1 MAWEAWFTIGLVLF
15 LFIALI
21 FEAAP
26 PDMVLLGGSVLLC
39 LVGIIDAK
47 DVVAGFS
54 NEGMLTVA
62 ALFVVAA
69 GLRETAALDRLGGR
83 LLGGASTERGALL
96 RLTAQIVPFSAFL
109 NNTAVVAMFLPVVS
123 DWCRKNRVS
132 PSKLMIPLSYLAIL
146 GGLVTLIGTSTNL
159 VIYGLAQAH
168 RKAHPAAH
176 ADNELAGLHLF
187 DWTWVGL
194 PLALA
199 GAAYLFLIGRRQ
211 LPNIEARL
219 DRPGD
224 AAREYVVEM
233 IVRADCALVNQSV
246 EAGGLRRLPG
256 LFLIEIVRDG
266 QLIAPVMPT
275 ETLQADDRL
284 TFAGVVDT
292 IVDLERIPGLVHAAT
307 DATTDLAQKR
317 QRRYCEAVISGT
329 SPLVGQSIRAAN
341 FRALYNAAV
350 VAVHRGGARVEGRIG
365 DIELRQGDTLLLQTG
380 ANFTTANRNNTDFY
394 LVSNV
399 DAARPVRHERTWI
412 AIGLLVL
419 LIGLLS
425 VGEALGVPAHIA
437 AFTVA
442 GLMMM
447 THCIS
452 TGEARRSVQLDVLLA
467 VAAAFGIGAALN
479 KSGAADA
486 AAGLLARLV
495 EDQGAFLALLLIFVM
510 TSALTELLSNNASA
524 VLVFPFA
531 MSMADQLDVSRTPFA
546 FAVAYAASCG
556 FATPIGYQTHMMV
569 WGPGGYRFTDFV
581 RVGIPMDILVAVLGA
596 FLTSIVWKF

>member
-1 MAWEAWFTIGLVLF
+1 MGWEAWFTIGLVLF
-15 LFIALI
+15 LFVALI
-21 FEAAP
+21 LEVAP

-47 DVVAGFS
+47 DVVSGFS

-83 LLGGASTERGALL
+83 LLGGARTETGALL
-96 RLTAQIVPFSAFL
+96 RLTAQILPFSAFL

-146 GGLVTLIGTSTNL
+146 GGLATLIGTSTNL
-159 VIYGLAQAH
+159 VVYGLAATQ
-168 RKAHPAAH
+168 RKTAPAPH
-176 ADNELAGLHLF
+176 AEHELAGMHLF
-187 DWTWVGL
+187 DWAWVGL

-199 GAAYLFLIGRRQ
+199 GATYLLLIGRRQ
-211 LPNIEARL
+211 LPDIEGRL
-219 DRPGD
+219 ERPGD

-233 IVRADCALVNQSV
+233 VVKSGCALINQTV
-246 EAGGLRRLPG
+246 ESGGLRRLPG

-275 ETLQADDRL
+275 ESIFENDQL

-292 IVDLERIPGLVHAAT
+292 IVDLERIPGLAHAT
-307 DATTDLAQKR
+307 DDAAPDLTEKR
-317 QRRYCEAVISGT
+317 RRRYCEAVISGT
-329 SPLVGQSIRAAN
+329 SPLIGQTIRDAN

-350 VAVHRGGARVEGRIG
+350 VAVHRGSERVEGRIG
-365 DIELRQGDTLLLQTG
+365 DIELRVGDTLLLQAG
-380 ANFTTANRNNTDFY
+380 ANFSVANRNNTDFY

-399 DAARPVRHERTWI
+399 DAARPVRHERAWI
-412 AIGLLVL
+412 AIVL
-419 LIGLLS
+419 LFALIVLLGM
-425 VGEALGVPAHIA
+425 GETLGIPAHIA
-437 AFTVA
+437 AFTIA
-442 GLMMM
+442 GVMMM

-452 TGEARRSVQLDVLLA
+452 TGEARRSLHLDVLLA
-467 VAAAFGIGAALN
+467 IAAAFGIGAALN

-486 AAGLLARLV
+486 VSGQLAKLVAGH
-495 EDQGAFLALLLIFVM
+495 GAFLALLLIFVM
-510 TSALTELLSNNASA
+510 TSALTELLSNNAAA

-531 MSMADQLDVSRTPFA
+531 ISLADQLDVSRTPFA

-569 WGPGGYRFTDFV
+569 WGPGGYRFTDFM
-581 RVGIPMDILVAVLGA
+581 RVGIPMNLLIAVLGA
-596 FLTSIVWKF
+596 FLTSIVWKL